1 MLQKIIVRMKLSD
14 FINTD
19 YEQVIM
25 ERYSEVSGKYN
36 VASMLYLW
44 FEEDDQVDNLKKFIT
59 RWENGLS
66 LQTKIMNSSS
76 LSHNDWLFFDI
87 RPLGLKR
94 DGNSRFSYEYSTSKQ
109 IVKGLDELDKILK
122 FITEDVPTKHQK
134 RNDYED

>member
-1 MLQKIIVRMKLSD
+1 MKLSD

-44 FEEDDQVDNLKKFIT
+44 FEEDDQVDNLKEFIT

>member
-1 MLQKIIVRMKLSD
+1 MKLSD
-14 FINTD
+14 FINSD
-19 YEQVIM
+19 YEESIM
-25 ERYSEVSGKYN
+25 KKYSEINSKYN

-44 FEEDDQVDNLKKFIT
+44 FEEDDQVDNLKEFIT

>member
-1 MLQKIIVRMKLSD
+1 MKLSD

-44 FEEDDQVDNLKKFIT
+44 FEEDDQVDNLKEFIT
-59 RWENGLS
+59 RWEDGLS

>member
-1 MLQKIIVRMKLSD
+1 MKLSD

-44 FEEDDQVDNLKKFIT
+44 FDEDDQVDNLKEFIT

>member
-44 FEEDDQVDNLKKFIT
+44 FDEDDQVDNLKEFIT

-109 IVKGLDELDKILK
+109 IVKPIL
-122 FITEDVPTKHQK
+122 P
-134 RNDYED
+134 N

>member
-1 MLQKIIVRMKLSD
+1 MKLSD
-14 FINTD
+14 FINSD
-19 YEQVIM
+19 YEESIM
-25 ERYSEVSGKYN
+25 KKYSEINSKYN

-44 FEEDDQVDNLKKFIT
+44 FEEDDQVDNLKEFIT

-66 LQTKIMNSSS
+66 LQTKILSSS
-76 LSHNDWLFFDI
+76 FIGHNDWLFFDI

-122 FITEDVPTKHQK
+122 FITEDIPTKPQK

>member
-19 YEQVIM
+19 YEQTIM

-44 FEEDDQVDNLKKFIT
+44 FEEDDQVDNLKEFIT
-59 RWENGLS
+59 RWEDGLS

>member
-1 MLQKIIVRMKLSD
+1 
-14 FINTD
+14 
-19 YEQVIM
+19 
-25 ERYSEVSGKYN
+25 
-36 VASMLYLW
+36 
-44 FEEDDQVDNLKKFIT
+44 
-59 RWENGLS
+59 
-66 LQTKIMNSSS
+66 MNSSS

>member
-44 FEEDDQVDNLKKFIT
+44 FEEDDQVDNLKEFIT

>member
-19 YEQVIM
+19 YEQTIM

-44 FEEDDQVDNLKKFIT
+44 FDEDDQVDNLKEFIT

>member
-19 YEQVIM
+19 YEQTIM

-44 FEEDDQVDNLKKFIT
+44 FEEDDQVDNLKEFIT
-59 RWENGLS
+59 RWEDGLS

-122 FITEDVPTKHQK
+122 FITEDVPTKPQK

>member
-1 MLQKIIVRMKLSD
+1 MKLSD

-19 YEQVIM
+19 YEQTIM

-44 FEEDDQVDNLKKFIT
+44 FDEDDQVDNLKEFIT

>member
-19 YEQVIM
+19 YEQTIM

-44 FEEDDQVDNLKKFIT
+44 FEEDDQVDNLKEFIT

>member
-44 FEEDDQVDNLKKFIT
+44 FDEDDQVDNLKEFIT

>member
-1 MLQKIIVRMKLSD
+1 MKLSD

-19 YEQVIM
+19 YEQTIM

-44 FEEDDQVDNLKKFIT
+44 FEEDDQVDNLKEFIT